1 MELSDFHKMV
11 QTVSEYLRANQ
22 KPLVNPEISKAIMP
36 RPKLEI
42 AFLKKKSDENRKLL
56 YSQKLSVY
64 YCYKKC
70 KKIILQV

>member
-11 QTVSEYLRANQ
+11 QTVREYLRANQ

-42 AFLKKKSDENRKLL
+42 AFWKKKVMRIESYFIAKN
-56 YSQKLSVY
+56 
-64 YCYKKC
+64 
-70 KKIILQV
+70 

>member
-42 AFLKKKSDENRKLL
+42 AF
-56 YSQKLSVY
+56 
-64 YCYKKC
+64 
-70 KKIILQV
+70 

>member
-42 AFLKKKSDENRKLL
+42 TFWKKKVMRIESYFIAKN
-56 YSQKLSVY
+56 
-64 YCYKKC
+64 
-70 KKIILQV
+70 